1 MALGGRRH
9 GRLACGP
16 ARGDRG
22 GQLFTACA
30 REQVETLPTTA
41 PRSPLV
47 VVCTDRDRRELQRLR
62 AGVCSVSPGEECGL
76 PNPHAPTL
84 APPQGMRNV
93 SELRDAELL
102 AYLLQQKY
110 G

>member
-1 MALGGRRH
+1 M
-9 GRLACGP
+9 
-16 ARGDRG
+16 
-22 GQLFTACA
+22 
-30 REQVETLPTTA
+30 ETLPTTA

-47 VVCTDRDRRELQRLR
+47 VVCTDRDRRELQRLQACAAFR
-62 AGVCSVSPGEECGL
+62 RERSVVCRTL
-76 PNPHAPTL
+76 THAFTL

>member
-1 MALGGRRH
+1 M
-9 GRLACGP
+9 
-16 ARGDRG
+16 DS
-22 GQLFTACA
+22 
-30 REQVETLPTTA
+30 LPTTA

-47 VVCTDRDRRELQRLR
+47 VVCTDRDRRELQRLQ
-62 AGVCSVSPGEECGL
+62 ACSVSPGEECGL